1 MPCAGRN
8 GITAEGTPVPVIE
21 THDLRKRYRGVEA
34 LRGVSIRVEPGEVY
48 GLLGRNGAGKT
59 TLVKILLGIVSPS
72 GGDARL
78 LDHAAGHAPTRKRV
92 GFLPEDHRFPEYH
105 TAASLLNF

>member
-1 MPCAGRN
+1 M
-8 GITAEGTPVPVIE
+8 PVIE
-21 THDLRKRYRGVEA
+21 TRDLRKRYRGVEA
-34 LRGVSIRVEPGEVY
+34 LRGVSISVAPGEVY

-78 LDHAAGHAPTRKRV
+78 LERPACRLNYR
-92 GFLPEDHRFPEYH
+92 E
-105 TAASLLNF
+105 LLLHP